1 MAIDAKTLA
10 ASKKYTKETVEGAG
24 AIKGKNCTVDSIT
37 SITGGHRVTFKW
49 TLDNGTVL
57 TDTMDVMDG
66 NDGVGIAS
74 VDIDSNNH
82 LIITYDNGGTQDAGE
97 LPGAPSTQVTTLPLP
112 SATEAGKVYQ
122 YIGAS
127 DSNYTHGY
135 FYECVLDGSNYIWEN
150 VKVQSGGGTGVDN
163 FKDLD
168 DVSFGTLTDGDL
180 PQYDQETGKWKNSQQ
195 IPLDI
200 QHLQGSMGTVK
211 LGIQHLQ
218 GSMANLNIAI
228 HNLDLLVASKV
239 DKEAGK
245 GLSTNDFTDELKDKV
260 VNLESIYLIGSGLN
274 LDENGKLTASGVD
287 VPIDTQLDP
296 TSINPVQNKAIA
308 IPVAALQGSMAN
320 KVDKEAGKGLSTED
334 FSTGNK
340 QALEQTI
347 PLEIQQLQASLLTKA
362 NQSTTYTKTEVDNLI
377 AAIKNGNFEVV
388 QVLPTTD
395 ISKTT
400 IYLVPKGTPGSQNI
414 YGEWICIDDTTTP
427 VTWELIGDTEI
438 DLSNYIQKSSTSGL
452 VKNDGSIDTQI
463 PLDVS
468 QLQGSVLNIKLDIN
482 QLSASML
489 TKADKSELDEWSAE
503 GYVDATSKVVFDNL
517 DDTLGYKLCGWDRL
531 VRINSMRKDTGTNP
545 GTIKLTFSVDAPQ
558 NTKCIL
564 RIMK

>member
-49 TLDNGTVL
+49 TLDSGTVL

-82 LIITYDNGGTQDAGE
+82 LIITYDNGGTHDAGE

-112 SATEAGKVYQ
+112 SATEVGKVYQ

-127 DSNYTHGY
+127 DSNYTHGF

-163 FKDLD
+163 FKDLE

-180 PQYDQETGKWKNSQQ
+180 PQYDSETGKWKNSQQ
-195 IPLDI
+195 SPLDI

-211 LGIQHLQ
+211 LGIEHLS
-218 GSMANLNIAI
+218 GSMANLNVAI

-245 GLSTNDFTDELKDKV
+245 GLST
-260 VNLESIYLIGSGLN
+260 
-274 LDENGKLTASGVD
+274 
-287 VPIDTQLDP
+287 
-296 TSINPVQNKAIA
+296 
-308 IPVAALQGSMAN
+308 
-320 KVDKEAGKGLSTED
+320 ED
-334 FSTGNK
+334 FSTLNK

-347 PLEIQQLQASLLTKA
+347 PLNIQQLQASLLTKA

-377 AAIKNGNFEVV
+377 ADITTMNFEVV
-388 QVLPTTD
+388 PVLPTTD

-414 YGEWICIDDTTTP
+414 YGEWICLDDTTTP
-427 VTWELIGDTEI
+427 VTWELIGDTQI

-452 VKNDGSIDTQI
+452 VKNDGSIDAQI
-463 PLDVS
+463 QLDVS
-468 QLQGSVLNIKLDIN
+468 QLQGSVLNIKLDVN
-482 QLSASML
+482 QLSASMIN
-489 TKADKSELDEWSAE
+489 KADKSELDEWSAE
-503 GYVDATSKVVFDNL
+503 GYVDSTNKVAFDNL

>member
-49 TLDNGTVL
+49 TLDSGTVL

-82 LIITYDNGGTQDAGE
+82 LIITYDNGGTYDAGE
-97 LPGAPSTQVTTLPLP
+97 LPEAPSTQVPTLPLP
-112 SATEAGKVYQ
+112 SATEVGKVYQ

-127 DSNYTHGY
+127 TGDYTHGF

-163 FKDLD
+163 FKDLE

-180 PQYDQETGKWKNSQQ
+180 PQYDRASGKWKNSQQ

-218 GSMANLNIAI
+218 GSMANLNVAI

-260 VNLESIYLIGSGLN
+260 VNLEPIYLIGSGLN
-274 LDENGKLTASGVD
+274 LDPSTGKLSATGVD
-287 VPIDTQLDP
+287 VPIDTALDP
-296 TSINPVQNKAIA
+296 TSPNPVQNQAIA

-320 KVDKEAGKGLSTED
+320 KVDKETGKGLSTED
-334 FSTGNK
+334 FSTNNK
-340 QALEQTI
+340 TALEQTI

-388 QVLPTTD
+388 QVLPTTN

-414 YGEWICIDDTTTP
+414 YGEWICLDDTTTP
-427 VTWELIGDTEI
+427 VTWELIGDTQI

-463 PLDVS
+463 QLDVS
-468 QLQGSVLNIKLDIN
+468 QLQGSVLNIKLDVN

-489 TKADKSELDEWSAE
+489 TKANKSELDEWSAE
-503 GYVDATSKVVFDNL
+503 AYVNASKKVIFDDL

-531 VRINSMRKDTGTNP
+531 VRIDGMRKDPGTNT
-545 GTIKLTFSVDAPQ
+545 GIKLTFSVDAPQ

>member
-49 TLDNGTVL
+49 TLDSGTVL

-82 LIITYDNGGTQDAGE
+82 LIITYDNGGTHDAGE

-112 SATEAGKVYQ
+112 SATEVGKVYQ

-127 DSNYTHGY
+127 DSNYTHGF

-163 FKDLD
+163 FKDLE

-180 PQYDQETGKWKNSQQ
+180 PQYDSETGKWKNSQQ
-195 IPLDI
+195 SPLDI

-211 LGIQHLQ
+211 LGIEHLS
-218 GSMANLNIAI
+218 GSMANLNVAI

-245 GLSTNDFTDELKDKV
+245 GLSTNDFTDTLKDKLV
-260 VNLESIYLIGSGLN
+260 DLEPIYLIGSGLN
-274 LDENGKLTASGVD
+274 LDPSTGKLSATGVD
-287 VPIDTQLDP
+287 VPIDT
-296 TSINPVQNKAIA
+296 IA
-308 IPVAALQGSMAN
+308 IPIEALQGSMAN

-334 FSTGNK
+334 FSTLNK

-347 PLEIQQLQASLLTKA
+347 PLNIQQLQASLLTKA

-377 AAIKNGNFEVV
+377 ADITTMNFEVV
-388 QVLPTTD
+388 PVLPTTD

-414 YGEWICIDDTTTP
+414 YGEWICLDDTTTP
-427 VTWELIGDTEI
+427 VTWELIGDTQI

-452 VKNDGSIDTQI
+452 VKNDGSIDAQI
-463 PLDVS
+463 QLDVS
-468 QLQGSVLNIKLDIN
+468 QLQGSVLNIKLDVN
-482 QLSASML
+482 QLSASMIN
-489 TKADKSELDEWSAE
+489 KADKSELDEWSAE
-503 GYVDATSKVVFDNL
+503 GYVDSTNKVAFDNL